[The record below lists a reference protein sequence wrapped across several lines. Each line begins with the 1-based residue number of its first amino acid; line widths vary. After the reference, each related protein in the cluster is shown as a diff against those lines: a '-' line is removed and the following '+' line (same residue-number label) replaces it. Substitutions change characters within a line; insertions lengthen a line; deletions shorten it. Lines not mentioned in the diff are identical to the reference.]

1 MPTVRNSRGP
11 SAAQSNSESARLAPA
26 SSKSSGQAVA
36 SLESVIITDELA
48 RRAALHPSY
57 EAENRAYLTIARAAA
72 ESPERVFERLAQAA
86 LSLCRAHSAGVSLF
100 DHPRKRFHWRVIAGE
115 WAAHTGGDTPA
126 NFSPCGTVFER
137 NAPQLF
143 HRPER
148 YFPYLA
154 PVRPPIEEILMIP
167 FYANGAAAGT
177 IWVTAHDRTR
187 HFDCEDLRVIT
198 NLTGFASSAYQ
209 LLDAA
214 REDELAA
221 ARQLQKISTEM
232 IRSDNAGELYEKLL
246 NAASVIM
253 RSDFASM
260 QMLDANRGELR
271 LLAFSGFPAD
281 AAKFW
286 EWVRPASG
294 STCGRAMETRQRVF
308 VSDVETCKFMVGT
321 EDLHFYR
328 RSKIRAVQSTPLL
341 SRSGELLGMLST
353 HWRQPHTPAERELRL
368 FDVLAR
374 QAADII
380 DRRQSGEA
388 LQRANELLE
397 IRVQTRTH
405 ELEAQIRETKRVE
418 EGLRAVTERLFKIQ
432 DDERR
437 HIAREL
443 HAGASQALA
452 ALSMSLGRLTK
463 MATHVDELELIHEC
477 HAMIEQVTRE
487 IGTISYLLHPPLL
500 EELGLAFALRAYA
513 EGFSERSGIPVRVE
527 NDKLLEQL
535 PDASEIA
542 VFRVVQESLSN
553 IHRHSGATEARIRI
567 AECAGGLQLTIS
579 DNGKGVSE
587 EKQRELAE
595 SARAGVGIL
604 GMRERIRQLGGT
616 LEIVSGVPSPGAAAD
631 FAEAFSF
638 YGKGASVGEERRA
651 RTTGAECK
659 AQPANAKPIVTQ
671 RSAAAKTSGHRTA
684 ALVARA
690 TKSAGAARNEFA
702 TRNRARHTIKSVG
715 PGTCVSVTVPLP
727 RAAHA

>member
-11 SAAQSNSESARLAPA
+11 SAART
-26 SSKSSGQAVA
+26 
-36 SLESVIITDELA
+36 SLENGGRVRAPSQGNGHSVATLDSIVITDELT
-48 RRAALHPSY
+48 RRPAPHPRY
-57 EAENRAYLTIARAAA
+57 EAENRAYLTVAQAAA
-72 ESPERVFERLAQAA
+72 ESPERVFERLAEAA
-86 LSLCRAHSAGVSLF
+86 LGLCRAHSAGVSLL
-100 DHPRKRFHWRVIAGE
+100 DHSRKRFHWRVIAGE
-115 WAAHTGGDTPA
+115 WAAHAGGGTPA
-126 NFSPCGTVFER
+126 DFGPCGTVFER
-137 NAPQLF
+137 NGAQLF

-154 PVRPPIEEILMIP
+154 PVRPPMEEILMIP

-177 IWVTAHDRTR
+177 IWVTAHDETR
-187 HFDCEDLRVIT
+187 HFDSEDLRVVT

-209 LLDAA
+209 LLDAV
-214 REDELAA
+214 REDELAG
-221 ARQLQKISTEM
+221 ARHLQKISMEM
-232 IRSDNAGELYEKLL
+232 IRSDNAGELYETILD
-246 NAASVIM
+246 AASAIM
-253 RSDFASM
+253 HSDFASM
-260 QMLDANRGELR
+260 QMFDANRGELR
-271 LLAFSGFPAD
+271 LLAFRGFPPD

-286 EWVRPASG
+286 EWVRPASA
-294 STCGRAMETRQRVF
+294 STCGRAMEIRQRIV
-308 VSDVETCKFMVGT
+308 VPDVETCKFMAGT
-321 EDLHFYR
+321 DDLRFYH

-341 SRSGELLGMLST
+341 SRSGELLGMIST
-353 HWRQPHTPAERELRL
+353 HWRQPRTPAERELRL

-380 DRRQSGEA
+380 DRRQSAEA

-397 IRVQTRTH
+397 LRVQTRTR

-463 MATHVDELELIHEC
+463 MATRFEELDLIHEC
-477 HAMIEQVTRE
+477 HTMIEQITCE
-487 IGTISYLLHPPLL
+487 IRTISYLLHPPLL

-513 EGFSERSGIPVRVE
+513 QGFSERCGIPVRVE

-553 IHRHSGATEARIRI
+553 IHRHSGATAVRICV

-579 DNGKGVSE
+579 DNGRGVSE
-587 EKQRELAE
+587 AKQRELAE

-616 LEIVSGVPSPGAAAD
+616 LEIVSGVPLPGAAAD
-631 FAEAFSF
+631 FAEAFSLRN
-638 YGKGASVGEERRA
+638 KAAAVGEERRA
-651 RTTGAECK
+651 RTTGAEHK
-659 AQPANAKPIVTQ
+659 SQPANAKLVATPPNG
-671 RSAAAKTSGHRTA
+671 AAKTSGRRTA
-684 ALVARA
+684 ALISRA
-690 TKSAGAARNEFA
+690 SKSAAASNEFA
-702 TRNRARHTIKSVG
+702 PGSRSRYKVKSVG
-715 PGTCVSVTVPLP
+715 PGTRVSVTVPLV
-727 RAAHA
+727 RAARA